1 MPVRFLTWIYSLFRQ
16 KQITVTGV
24 EMFKKSLDHGEV
36 SDISFITIAT
46 DLPCDIESIFFFSLF
61 AMLVI
66 MWVFFYES

>member
-1 MPVRFLTWIYSLFRQ
+1 M
-16 KQITVTGV
+16 VTGV

-66 MWVFFYES
+66 MWVFFYDS